1 MKALYKVLFSCLSA
15 AVLCVGLSGCG
26 SHKKTTAPVASEQP
40 QAVTERS
47 LENDF
52 RLMTQSYTP
61 WQSVSVPVKVRLTE
75 PRRASLSGTLNME
88 YDKALELNLR
98 MFFMDALTIYAD
110 NVSVII
116 LSKPLDVY
124 YITSMEDFTDRTG
137 LDLRDLQSLLLGQVF
152 KPGSGTATA
161 ESLDYFILTSDP
173 GSTGG
178 DIAMMDIRPRRTM
191 PGVEWF
197 FRSTVAAMDKEATP
211 RLSMLDINVGQTH
224 FQGVFDD
231 YFQSAAGIVA
241 GNLAISG
248 QVKSHRIAASI
259 VSDPGRAKWN
269 NGVTAREPKIPE
281 GMRRMTTE
289 QIFKVLKQ

>member
-1 MKALYKVLFSCLSA
+1 MKTIRKTLLSGVLATF
-15 AVLCVGLSGCG
+15 LCCGVAGCG
-26 SHKKTTAPVASEQP
+26 SHKKTSVPVESGQRETAV
-40 QAVTERS
+40 ERS
-47 LENDF
+47 TENDF
-52 RLMTQSYTP
+52 RLLTKSYTP

-161 ESLDYFILTSDP
+161 ESLEYFILTPDT
-173 GSTGG
+173 GATGG
-178 DIAMMDIRPRRTM
+178 DIVTMDIHPRQTM

-197 FRSTVAAMDKEATP
+197 FRSTVAAMDKESAP
-211 RLSMLDINVGQTH
+211 KLSLLDINVGQTH
-224 FQGVFDD
+224 FQCVFDD
-231 YFQSAAGIVA
+231 YFQSAAGTVA

-248 QVKSHRIAASI
+248 KVKSHRIAASI

-269 NGVTAREPKIPE
+269 SGATAREPKIPE

-289 QIFKVLKQ
+289 QIFKILKQ